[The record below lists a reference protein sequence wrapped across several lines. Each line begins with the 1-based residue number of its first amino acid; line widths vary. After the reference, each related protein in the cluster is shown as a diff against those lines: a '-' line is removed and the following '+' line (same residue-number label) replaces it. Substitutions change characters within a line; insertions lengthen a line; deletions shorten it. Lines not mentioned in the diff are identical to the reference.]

1 MPLSEPGLILFRT
14 PFQKQNQIELT
25 KEELNHLRA
34 LRLQQAQT
42 TIQIRDGIGGLYNYL
57 YTPNSKN
64 LVFQNEEL
72 IPRKMNRKKIAIA
85 LPKGNRLD
93 FFLQKVTEVGLDEVV
108 FLVFRHSIRKEFNLE
123 RAEKIVREA
132 AAQSKQTEILNLSIE
147 SAKEWMDA
155 HKESLVVFHPFA
167 KDSFQ
172 IQSLV
177 GKIPVIG
184 PEGGYHAEEEEWM
197 DKNQIP
203 KLTLPGGVLRTETCG
218 IVAASFLVYG
228 T

>member
-1 MPLSEPGLILFRT
+1 MTEPGLILFRK
-14 PFQKQNQIELT
+14 PFFKKESIQLT

-34 LRLQQAQT
+34 LRLQSENNI
-42 TIQIRDGIGGLYNYL
+42 IQIRDGEGGLYNYL
-57 YTPNSKN
+57 YTPNSKD
-64 LVFQNEEL
+64 LVFQNEEFV
-72 IPRKMNRKKIAIA
+72 PRKTNRKKIAIA

-93 FFLQKVTEVGLDEVV
+93 FFLQKVTEIGLDEVI

-123 RAEKIVREA
+123 RAEKIVKEA

-147 SAKEWMDA
+147 PAKDWMET
-155 HKESLVVFHPFA
+155 HKESLVVFHPFG
-167 KDSFQ
+167 KDIFQ
-172 IQSLV
+172 IQSLA

-184 PEGGYHAEEEEWM
+184 PEGGYHADEEEWM
-197 DKNQIP
+197 EKNQIP